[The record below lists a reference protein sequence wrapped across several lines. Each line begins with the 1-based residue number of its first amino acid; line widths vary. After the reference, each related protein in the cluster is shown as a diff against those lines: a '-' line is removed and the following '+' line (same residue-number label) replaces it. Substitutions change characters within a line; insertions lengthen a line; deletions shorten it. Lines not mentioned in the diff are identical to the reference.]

1 MGFLLF
7 IAVYAYYAYTLQVI
21 AQKTNTK
28 DSWWAW
34 VPIANAFL
42 MLRIAK
48 KPAWWILLFLVPL
61 LNVVIMVVVWWKI
74 AETRNKPGWLGILMI
89 IPMLN
94 LIPPGLMAFTDD

>member
-7 IAVYAYYAYTLQVI
+7 IAVYAYHAYTLQII
-21 AQKTNTK
+21 AEKTNAK

-34 VPIANAFL
+34 VPIANVFL

-48 KPAWWILLFLVPL
+48 KSAWWILLFLIPL
-61 LNVVIMVVVWWKI
+61 VNLVIVVMVWWKI
-74 AETRNKPGWLGILMI
+74 AELRNKPGWLGILMV

-94 LIPPGLMAFTDD
+94 LIPPGLLAFTD

>member
-21 AQKTNTK
+21 AKKTKTK

-34 VPIANAFL
+34 VPIANVFL

-61 LNVVIMVVVWWKI
+61 LNLIIVVVVWGKI

-89 IPMLN
+89 FPMVS
-94 LIPPGLMAFTDD
+94 LIPPGLLAFTDD